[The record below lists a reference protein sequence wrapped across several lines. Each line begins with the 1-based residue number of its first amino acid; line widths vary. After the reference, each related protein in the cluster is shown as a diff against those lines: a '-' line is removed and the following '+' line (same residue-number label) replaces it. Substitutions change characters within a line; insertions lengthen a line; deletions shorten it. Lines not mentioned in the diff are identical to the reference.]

1 MDLNVVRRISI
12 EAQVKGADQ
21 ASASLKRLAD
31 AHGGVAIASDK
42 QEKSTISVERA
53 LDRQR
58 RSLDESYRSQQQF
71 AKAQTDLDRAL
82 KQGLLTHTEHGRLSQ
97 LNNARLGDLTAGT
110 RVYGA
115 TLQAANDNLRGFA
128 QSAGSVGQV
137 LSVLGPAGMVAA
149 AAMGLLTVGFKQ
161 AADAALALADR
172 AGKLKD
178 FAETTGFTVVQ
189 LQALEK
195 AGAQVGVS
203 SESVTRG
210 LERFS
215 VAMDDVKKGVGPVFE
230 SILEINPALAQQMKQ
245 VGSLTEAWD
254 IFSKAIKQSDL
265 EQSNKL
271 ARSVFGRSGVEITRL
286 ARSNADAG
294 GIGGLTNQLKEVD
307 RITAAQA
314 ERWDELGDKIA
325 ENMKAAKQNVAA
337 IFTEPVLNAL
347 LTFSGGFLELS
358 RVARSF
364 TMSDELKLMFKLIS
378 AAASTAGAVG
388 SGIGAVTGWLGRSSG
403 ATGPSAPAGA
413 SFADRWGDSSTGP
426 AVGIDT
432 ARLENQKRSLSAL
445 IAEQERWA
453 AAMGASVTPAQ
464 QLKLSLDKIRLAQLE
479 NKISAEQAAQATG
492 VLKAQFE
499 SSQFSAYVGALG
511 QAVTVE
517 EQVKAKRLQLNDAIR
532 QGAALTQEQ
541 IAFQLQYTRE
551 SALGITQIKAA
562 ADQERVRAATL
573 LMGKEAALAYEI
585 VQTKINEARLRG
597 APLTETEI
605 ADLSRQAAAYA
616 AVKVEADRY
625 AEAVQSAKD
634 SAQQFATT
642 LVQGLMSGKSLMDS
656 LSASAK
662 QLATSLADS
671 AIKDLFSGNFVSAG
685 IKGVAAIGAALLG
698 SATEQDKS
706 LEEAKNRWKEMTEQV
721 DAFNRA
727 AAGVDLGPLT
737 SGLMQLR
744 STYQQ
749 LAMAALEA
757 RDYSAISNLQETF
770 NRGVVRTV
778 LQFET
783 ASAVSSDLANQMK
796 AVADEGAGLLE
807 FLKQYGLANQ
817 GYIDSISASIAR
829 QQQELRDTFERGLVA
844 DIRNNSGVGYLNTI
858 ADAIRKV
865 SEASAA
871 GVNPNVLQAWL
882 ISTAQ
887 TAVNSAKLTGDAFN
901 DMIAQF
907 PQLTGLVHQFVDAA
921 AEASQK
927 LSLQLRLL
935 TATTDSST
943 LGGALTLFDAK
954 ATQERNAALAAGISM
969 ENLALLDQAV
979 AAERLNVVKDFSQ
992 RAIDEEKR
1000 LADARIGQMQR
1011 IQDYLNNL
1019 TGGSNST
1026 LSPQGRLDAARSQFA
1041 TQLGLAQGGDQNALS
1056 SITQYSDNFLQASRA
1071 YNASSVAFQNDFA
1084 YVQSAL
1090 AGLISLVGGT
1100 STSAITGGTASVG
1113 GVSAISSV
1121 ANVSAANGNSWAG
1134 VIDAVNSLKAEV
1146 VILKA
1151 ALKEAV
1157 DNNTKAIAIAHTE
1170 ENDNL
1175 EEIVDELKAIHS
1187 SNGNLALAGPT

>member
-1 MDLNVVRRISI
+1 MADVQQAVRRLSI
-12 EAQVKGADQ
+12 QATTSGVTDATRQLNDLARAQ
-21 ASASLKRLAD
+21 
-31 AHGGVAIASDK
+31 GGVAVASATT
-42 QEKSTISVERA
+42 EKATESLDRKFASIEKRYISSVRAQADFEKTQRMVNAAVAQNPALQERA
-53 LDRQR
+53 NIILLAARERHDQ
-58 RSLDESYRSQQQF
+58 LTRSQ
-71 AKAQTDLDRAL
+71 KAMSAATS
-82 KQGLLTHTEHGRLSQ
+82 E
-97 LNNARLGDLTAGT
+97 LGNQMQAAVSSFGTAG
-110 RVYGA
+110 
-115 TLQAANDNLRGFA
+115 AALA
-128 QSAGSVGQV
+128 AM
-137 LSVLGPAGMVAA
+137 GPAGIAA
-149 AAMGLLTVGFKQ
+149 AAALGLISVGFKQ

-195 AGAQVGVS
+195 AGHDVGVT

-215 VAMDDVKKGVGPVFE
+215 VAMDDVKKGSGPVFE
-230 SILEINPALAQQMKQ
+230 QLLEINPALAQQMKQ
-245 VGSLTEAWD
+245 VNSLTEAWD

-265 EQSNKL
+265 EQANKL

-286 ARSNADAG
+286 ARANADAG

-314 ERWDELGDKIA
+314 ERWDALGDQIA
-325 ENMKAAKQNVAA
+325 WNMKKAKENVAA
-337 IFTEPVLNAL
+337 IFTEPVLNAM
-347 LTFSGGFLELS
+347 LTFSNGLVELS

-364 TMSDELKLMFKLIS
+364 TMSDEMKMMFKLMS
-378 AAASTAGAVG
+378 AAASTLGAVG
-388 SGIGAVTGWLGRSSG
+388 SGVSIVSGWLGKS
-403 ATGPSAPAGA
+403 SAPAPAAGP
-413 SFADRWGDSSTGP
+413 SFESRWGDTSTGP
-426 AVGIDT
+426 AVSIDT
-432 ARLENQKRSLSAL
+432 ARLEQQKRSLAQL
-445 IAEQERWA
+445 VAEQERWA
-453 AAMGASVTPAQ
+453 AAMGAAVTPAQ
-464 QLKLSLDKIRLAQLE
+464 QLKLSLDKVRLAQLE
-479 NKISAEQAAQATG
+479 NKISAEQAAKATG
-492 VLKAQFE
+492 ALNAQFA
-499 SSQFSAYVGALG
+499 SSQFQAYVGALG
-511 QAVTVE
+511 QTVTVE
-517 EQVKAKRLQLNDAIR
+517 EQVKAKRFQLNDAMR
-532 QGAALTQEQ
+532 QGAQLTKDQ

-551 SALGITQIKAA
+551 SALGITSLKAA
-562 ADQERVRAATL
+562 AEAERVRADTL
-573 LMGKEAALAYEI
+573 LMGKEAAIAYEI
-585 VQTKINEARLRG
+585 VQTKINEARLKG
-597 APLTETEI
+597 APLTEREI
-605 ADLSRQAAAYA
+605 ADLTREAEAYA
-616 AVKVEADRY
+616 KVNVETDRY
-625 AEAVQSAKD
+625 AEAVQYAKD
-634 SAQQFATT
+634 SAQQFAST
-642 LVQGLMSGKSLMDS
+642 LVQGLLSGKGLMES
-656 LSASAK
+656 LSSAAK
-662 QLATSLADS
+662 QLSMSLADS
-671 AIKDLFSGNFVSAG
+671 AIKDLFNGNFVSAG
-685 IKGVAAIGAALLG
+685 IKGVAAIGAAIIG
-698 SATEQDKS
+698 KATEQDKS
-706 LEEAKNRWKEMTEQV
+706 LEEAKKRWKEMADQV
-721 DAFNRA
+721 EAFNRA

-744 STYQQ
+744 GTYQQ

-757 RDYSAISNLQETF
+757 REFGALASLQETF
-770 NRGVVRTV
+770 NRGVVRTM

-1121 ANVSAANGNSWAG
+1121 STTAANTNSWAG

>member
-358 RVARSF
+358 RVA
-364 TMSDELKLMFKLIS
+364 
-378 AAASTAGAVG
+378 
-388 SGIGAVTGWLGRSSG
+388 VTGWLGRSSG

-413 SFADRWGDSSTGP
+413 SFAERWGDSSTGP

-432 ARLENQKRSLSAL
+432 ARLENQKRSLAGL

-517 EQVKAKRLQLNDAIR
+517 EQVKAKRLQLNDALR

-744 STYQQ
+744 GTYQQ
-749 LAMAALEA
+749 LALAALEA
-757 RDYSAISNLQETF
+757 REFGALASLQETF
-770 NRGVVRTV
+770 NRGVVRTM

-1151 ALKEAV
+1151 ALKQSIDAGNASNAAGFEAEQGTL
-1157 DNNTKAIAIAHTE
+1157 NKIEANTRKAANSGSLT
-1170 ENDNL
+1170 
-1175 EEIVDELKAIHS
+1175 
-1187 SNGNLALAGPT
+1187 LASPS